1 MNNEQGMMNFEGMQL
16 KLRRRKLRYSILP
29 LRCRRVAPASLRV
42 LVLCS
47 IFTSAALAADVRMSI
62 QPQLISLLDRATLKI
77 EFINTKGDAIDIP
90 EVEGLRIQYQG
101 QNSETRIVNMK
112 RTSKVIHNYLITPT
126 KVGDFTIGPVTC
138 KYKGGQKEVS
148 AQLRVIKPED
158 DKEAQQISEIM
169 FSRISTDREKPYVH
183 EPFDLDLKVYIRDGV
198 QIDGN
203 FSLRGGMPESGMQGE
218 LEWEVTNKV
227 REDRN
232 GIIFNVYTLRTSDKT
247 LTAGTFSFQPEVQ
260 LNVVIP
266 RQNRRP
272 YGFDDP
278 FFGDFFGRQETRPII
293 LDCNTLEVAVQPL
306 PTERRP
312 DSFTGG
318 VGTFDFDVGIGPAQ
332 VKAGDPITVKMRI
345 SGQGNI
351 NQITPPVIEAN
362 HDLKLYEA
370 RTLPSQNPNEVVF
383 EQVIIPVSDSVT
395 NIPSIAFS
403 YFNTKTADFR
413 TIAKGPFPISVEAR
427 PQQAAQIIATVPS
440 SIRQETKI
448 LGRDIVYLKSVPKE
462 WKTADGIPWHR
473 TRLPRVLFVL
483 PALSLAVVAGITTR
497 RNRLAADV
505 ALSRRQ
511 KAPKAARRNV
521 QRAEQAL
528 RKEDEAA
535 FYEALW
541 NALADYFGHR
551 LNLAPG
557 EVTLQTV
564 LARVPKETE
573 ALETL
578 FSTIEQRRYG
588 LRFGEGSK
596 KEMKALLQ
604 QLNTTLRKCER
615 MKL

>member
-1 MNNEQGMMNFEGMQL
+1 MGR
-16 KLRRRKLRYSILP
+16 KTRKLRYSIF
-29 LRCRRVAPASLRV
+29 

-47 IFTSAALAADVRMSI
+47 LFVGAGTASAQVQMSVE
-62 QPQLISLLDRATLKI
+62 PQLISLLDRAVLKI
-77 EFINTKGDAIDIP
+77 EFINTKGDAVDIP

-101 QNSETRIVNMK
+101 QSSETRIVNMK
-112 RTSKVIHNYLITPT
+112 RTSKVIHSYVITPT
-126 KVGDFTIGPVTC
+126 KVGDFAIGPVTC

-169 FSRISTDREKPYVH
+169 FSRITTDRKTPYVH

-203 FSLRGGMPESGMQGE
+203 FSLRGGMPESGLEGE
-218 LEWEVTNKV
+218 LEWAVTDKA
-227 REDRN
+227 REERN
-232 GIIFNVYTLRTSDKT
+232 GIIFNVYTLRTSAKT
-247 LTAGTFSFQPEVQ
+247 LTAGTFTFRPEVQ

-266 RQNRRP
+266 RQDRRA

-293 LDCNTLEVAVQPL
+293 LDCNLLEVTVQPV

-318 VGTFDFDVGIGPAQ
+318 VGSFGFDVGIGPAQ
-332 VKAGDPITVKMRI
+332 VKAGEPITLKMRI

-362 HDLKLYEA
+362 HNLKLYEA
-370 RTLPSQNPNEVVF
+370 RTLPSKNPNEVIF
-383 EQVIIPVSDSVT
+383 EQVIIPTSDSIT
-395 NIPSIAFS
+395 NIPAIAFS

-413 TIAKGPFPISVEAR
+413 TITKGPFPISVEAM

-448 LGRDIVYLKSVPKE
+448 LGRDIVYLKPVPRTWQE
-462 WKTADGIPWHR
+462 TGDVPWHR
-473 TRLPRVLFVL
+473 TKLSYVLLAL
-483 PALSLAVVAGITTR
+483 PALLLAIVTGITAR
-497 RNRLAADV
+497 RNRLASDI
-505 ALSRRQ
+505 ALARRQ
-511 KAPKAARRNV
+511 KAPRAARRNV
-521 QRAEQAL
+521 QLAEQAL
-528 RKEDEAA
+528 RKGNEAA
-535 FYEALW
+535 FYEAMW
-541 NALADYFGHR
+541 DALADYFGHR

-557 EVTLQTV
+557 QVTLQTV
-564 LARVPKETE
+564 LARVPRE
-573 ALETL
+573 AEVLETL
-578 FSTIEQRRYG
+578 FNTIEQRRYG
-588 LRFGEGSK
+588 LRSGEGSK
-596 KEMKALLQ
+596 EEMKALLR
-604 QLNTTLRKCER
+604 QLNATLRKCER